1 MSKVELE
8 FYEDCAKREGISLKQ
23 WLKQMNNGEF

>member
-1 MSKVELE
+1 MTNAELE
-8 FYEDCAKREGISLKQ
+8 FYKECAEREGISLKQ